1 MARQKVPV
9 RTQAKSKPAPDG
21 ASDRRATKNRCSRA
35 VVIEVATV
43 RNRATGP
50 VCYRHSVRQNSTEK

>member
-21 ASDRRATKNRCSRA
+21 ASDRRATKKPLFSH
-35 VVIEVATV
+35 
-43 RNRATGP
+43 GG
-50 VCYRHSVRQNSTEK
+50 H